1 MATYERV
8 NLYAN
13 FTVGGKTYYEDSLH
27 KPRFPAPADV
37 YDTAPSLG
45 LALFSY
51 NNVTPR
57 KGRELDEIE
66 LPISIEEFNILLPG
80 HKPKVICL

>member
-8 NLYAN
+8 DLYAD

-37 YDTAPSLG
+37 YDTAPGLG
-45 LALFSY
+45 GALFTY

-57 KGRELDEIE
+57 KGHELDEIE
-66 LPISIEEFNILLPG
+66 LPISIEEFDVLLPG
-80 HKPKVICL
+80 QKPKVICL